1 MWPNYNTHLREAVEP
16 QFCKFGQLLLKVDA
30 RREFEKNGVRQKFAY
45 KAGKHTWSQKQ
56 VLGLTR
62 FVRVP

>member
-1 MWPNYNTHLREAVEP
+1 M
-16 QFCKFGQLLLKVDA
+16 LKVDA
-30 RREFEKNGVRQKFAY
+30 REFEKNRVREEFAY

-62 FVRVP
+62 FVKVP